1 MTPHASKGRRPIV
14 DFGRSL
20 AGFLPLAKG
29 DTGVADRL
37 LTSFHETERTGLML
51 ASAVRAGIIT
61 LLVAVFAITGSM
73 VGNGQTF
80 LIMLPIGLA
89 IIGLAQFECA
99 RRWPENFWPK
109 YIFIAL
115 DCAYLAF
122 MLISRHWFA
131 SDLPPVTLA
140 VREGALLFFVA
151 FLVHGAF
158 SYSPR
163 FILWTGLCI
172 TLAWG
177 TVIVAAANVPGMYF
191 ALREGANDELWRR
204 CTDPGCVPVMKIA
217 YDYIVILFLTFG
229 LAVAVWRSRQ
239 LVMAAAVSERAR
251 ANLARHFS
259 PKVVDV
265 LSARE
270 HPFGEVRR
278 QAAAVLFADIRGF
291 TTRCETMAPEE
302 AMTFLR
308 DFHARMEA
316 VIFKHGGT
324 LDKILG
330 DGLLAVFGVPD
341 LGTGDAGDAL
351 SCAYAMMEAVS
362 AWNQER
368 AKRGELGVEIG
379 IGLHYG
385 HVMLGDVGSERL
397 MNFTVVGDT
406 VNVASRLQSLS
417 KELGTRL
424 VASQALVNAV
434 KDEIRS
440 EGTLLNDLKFVGA
453 KYLRGREHETIVYV
467 FDGAIVAKTAQRAS
481 A

>member
-1 MTPHASKGRRPIV
+1 MSDVRPAP
-14 DFGRSL
+14 FRLRSL
-20 AGFLPLAKG
+20 LAGIVPTGRA

-51 ASAVRAGIIT
+51 ASVVRAVIIVA
-61 LLVAVFAITGSM
+61 LVLVFAVTGSF
-73 VGNGQTF
+73 VGDGYGF
-80 LIMLPIGLA
+80 LMAMPLGLA
-89 IIGLAQFECA
+89 LIGLAQFETA
-99 RRWPENFWPK
+99 RRWPHLGWPK
-109 YIFIAL
+109 YVFIAL

-122 MLISRHWFA
+122 VLIARHAFA
-131 SDLPPVTLA
+131 ADLPPVTLA
-140 VREGALLFFVA
+140 VKEGALLFFVA

-163 FILWTGLCI
+163 FIVWTGFCI
-172 TLAWG
+172 TVAWG
-177 TVIVAAANVPGMYF
+177 AVVMAAASEPGAF
-191 ALREGANDELWRR
+191 FTLGAGSAEDMWRR
-204 CTDPGCVPVMKIA
+204 YGDPLYVPVIKIV
-217 YDYIVILFLTFG
+217 YDYIVIALLTAG

-239 LVMAAAVSERAR
+239 LVLAAAVSERAR

-302 AMTFLR
+302 AMAFLR
-308 DFHARMEA
+308 DFHARMEV
-316 VIFKHGGT
+316 VIFEHGGT

-341 LGTGDAGDAL
+341 LGKGDAGDAL
-351 SCAYAMMEAVS
+351 ACGYAMIEAVA
-362 AWNQER
+362 AWNAER
-368 AKRGELGVEIG
+368 AGSGVADVEIG
-379 IGLHYG
+379 VGLHYG
-385 HVMLGDVGSERL
+385 FVMLGDVGSERL

-424 VASQALVNAV
+424 VASQALVSAV
-434 KDEIRS
+434 KDEMRK
-440 EGTLLNDLKFVGA
+440 EGALLDDLKFVGA
-453 KYLRGREHETIVYV
+453 KHLRGRETETVVYA
-467 FDGAIVAKTAQRAS
+467 FDGASTGAAGRLEVA
-481 A
+481 

>member
-1 MTPHASKGRRPIV
+1 MLNGQTIV
-14 DFGRSL
+14 SRLRSFV
-20 AGFLPLAKG
+20 AGVVPRESE
-29 DTGVADRL
+29 TGVADRL

-51 ASAVRAGIIT
+51 ASVVRAVIIIA
-61 LLVAVFAITGSM
+61 LVAVFALTGAF
-73 VGNGQTF
+73 VGDGYAF
-80 LIMLPIGLA
+80 LVLMPLGLA
-89 IIGLAQFECA
+89 VIGLAQFETA
-99 RRWPENFWPK
+99 RRWPHLGWPK
-109 YIFIAL
+109 YVFIAL
-115 DCAYLAF
+115 DCAYLAGL
-122 MLISRHWFA
+122 LIARHSFA
-131 SDLPPVTLA
+131 EDLPPVTLA
-140 VREGALLFFVA
+140 VKEGALLFFVA

-177 TVIVAAANVPGMYF
+177 AVVAAAVAEPGTFFVLSAGDDMWGRYGDPAYLPVIKIVYDYVIVA
-191 ALREGANDELWRR
+191 L
-204 CTDPGCVPVMKIA
+204 
-217 YDYIVILFLTFG
+217 LTAG

-259 PKVVDV
+259 PKVVDE

-270 HPFGEVRR
+270 HPFGKVRR

-302 AMTFLR
+302 AMAFLR
-308 DFHARMEA
+308 EFHARMEA
-316 VIFKHGGT
+316 VIFEHGGT

-341 LGTGDAGDAL
+341 RGNGDAGDAL
-351 SCAYAMMEAVS
+351 ACAFAMMRAVGK
-362 AWNQER
+362 WNGER
-368 AKRGELGVEIG
+368 AVVGQFEVQIG

-397 MNFTVVGDT
+397 MTFTVVGDT

-424 VASQALVNAV
+424 VASEALVTAV
-434 KDEIRS
+434 KEEMRK
-440 EGTLLNDLKFVGA
+440 EGALLDDLKFVGPTH
-453 KYLRGREHETIVYV
+453 LRGREHETVVYAL
-467 FDGAIVAKTAQRAS
+467 DGAGLGAASRA

>member
-1 MTPHASKGRRPIV
+1 MTEHQSVSSRLRNWV
-14 DFGRSL
+14 S
-20 AGFLPLAKG
+20 GFVPSPAP
-29 DTGVADRL
+29 DSGVADRL

-51 ASAVRAGIIT
+51 ACAVRAVIVVA
-61 LLVAVFAITGSM
+61 LVAVFAATASF
-73 VGNGQTF
+73 VGDGTVF
-80 LIMLPIGLA
+80 LLTMPLGLA
-89 IIGLAQFECA
+89 LIGLAQFEQE
-99 RRWPENFWPK
+99 RRFPTALWAK
-109 YIFIAL
+109 YVFIAL

-122 MLISRHWFA
+122 ILIARHWFA
-131 SDLPPVTLA
+131 RDLPPVTLA
-140 VREGALLFFVA
+140 VKEGALLFFVA

-177 TVIVAAANVPGMYF
+177 AVVVAATAEPGTFFTLNAGGDMWRSYGDPSYLPLIKVAYDYVIVA
-191 ALREGANDELWRR
+191 L
-204 CTDPGCVPVMKIA
+204 
-217 YDYIVILFLTFG
+217 LTAG

-259 PKVVDV
+259 PKVVDE

-302 AMTFLR
+302 AMAFLR
-308 DFHARMEA
+308 EFHARMEA
-316 VIFKHGGT
+316 VIFEHGGT

-341 LGTGDAGDAL
+341 RGNGDAGDAL
-351 SCAYAMMEAVS
+351 ACAYAMMEAV
-362 AWNQER
+362 ATWNGER
-368 AKRGELGVEIG
+368 CALGAFEVQIG

-397 MNFTVVGDT
+397 MTFTVVGDT

-424 VASQALVNAV
+424 VASEALVTAV
-434 KDEIRS
+434 RQETRAT
-440 EGTLLNDLKFVGA
+440 GALLDGLKFVGPTH
-453 KYLRGREHETIVYV
+453 LRGREHETVVYALEGV
-467 FDGAIVAKTAQRAS
+467 GLGAGSRA